1 MGNQNWQLFT
11 STSQH
16 CHPQHHSGVNIVK
29 SSYHLTCE
37 SVIIVILC
45 HQPFGGIGK
54 CPTLRTN
61 PPLPKVL
68 HTCQCFDTHPSNR
81 KSLRPTFSFIMSYPK
96 KSLDQF
102 GFFQKLPAEIRL
114 IIWDLVIDE
123 RRMLQIQRRVSST
136 ADKGDHTKGW
146 KIVYASTPSILRT
159 NRESRN
165 HALKYYRLLFPL
177 EMNSNLYIN
186 DRLDSLYLFTPP
198 YEVTDVD
205 EDPIHDMWKVDG
217 EMDLACVYLC
227 RYGMMTSIVMD
238 YEHLCYGDGELEIS
252 PEHAQRWAW
261 SIRGIAHLNT
271 LTFLRNGDVELT
283 DGQRQISQPTSIPT
297 VFDRLLRQCF
307 SQLKE
312 DDGLE
317 EEVPFPLI
325 TICDSFRRIEE

>member
-1 MGNQNWQLFT
+1 
-11 STSQH
+11 
-16 CHPQHHSGVNIVK
+16 
-29 SSYHLTCE
+29 
-37 SVIIVILC
+37 
-45 HQPFGGIGK
+45 
-54 CPTLRTN
+54 
-61 PPLPKVL
+61 
-68 HTCQCFDTHPSNR
+68 
-81 KSLRPTFSFIMSYPK
+81 MSYPK

-114 IIWDLVIDE
+114 IIWDLVINE

-146 KIVYASTPSILRT
+146 KIVSASTPSILRT

-165 HALKYYRLLFPL
+165 HALKHYRLLFPL

-198 YEVTDVD
+198 YEVIDVD
-205 EDPIHDMWKVDG
+205 EDHIYDMWTEEG
-217 EMDLACVYLC
+217 EMELACVYLC

-238 YEHLCYGDGELEIS
+238 YKHLCYGDSELEIS
-252 PEHAQRWAW
+252 ADHAQRWAW
-261 SIRGIAHLNT
+261 SINGIAHLNT
-271 LTFLRNGDVELT
+271 LTFLRNGDIELIN
-283 DGQRQISQPTSIPT
+283 GQRQISQPTSIPT

-312 DDGLE
+312 DDSLE

-325 TICDSFRRIEE
+325 TICDSFRRIQE

>member
-1 MGNQNWQLFT
+1 
-11 STSQH
+11 
-16 CHPQHHSGVNIVK
+16 
-29 SSYHLTCE
+29 
-37 SVIIVILC
+37 
-45 HQPFGGIGK
+45 
-54 CPTLRTN
+54 
-61 PPLPKVL
+61 
-68 HTCQCFDTHPSNR
+68 
-81 KSLRPTFSFIMSYPK
+81 MSYPK

-114 IIWDLVIDE
+114 IIWDLVINE

-136 ADKGDHTKGW
+136 ADKEDHTKGW

-165 HALKYYRLLFPL
+165 HALKHYRLLFPL

-198 YEVTDVD
+198 YEVTDSD
-205 EDPIHDMWKVDG
+205 EDPISDMWEEDG
-217 EMDLACVYLC
+217 EMELACVYLC
-227 RYGMMTSIVMD
+227 RYGMMTSIAMD
-238 YEHLCYGDGELEIS
+238 YKHLCYGDSELEIS
-252 PEHAQRWAW
+252 ADHAQRWAW
-261 SIRGIAHLNT
+261 TIRGIAHLNLNT
-271 LTFLRNGDVELT
+271 LTFLRHGDIELT
-283 DGQRQISQPTSIPT
+283 NGQRQISQPTSIPT